1 MPFATHLDQRIH
13 FATVGPG
20 PLAVLRQ
27 LMVWLA
33 CLCLPAAAAF
43 GATLHRGNGA
53 EPDTLDPQKY
63 NLVVEL
69 NIITDLFEGL
79 VTIDAAGDP
88 IPGMA
93 ERWDVSTDG
102 TVYTFHLREG
112 LKWSDGTELTSD
124 DVVAGFRRGVDP
136 KTGAQ
141 LVDLAFVVK
150 NARPIADGKMP
161 VEALGVSAP
170 DPLTVVVTLEAP
182 NAVFIR
188 LAANFSLFFPVP
200 RHLLAAAGDTWVRT
214 GTMVSNGPYTLA
226 EWTPQSRVRLVKN
239 PLYRD
244 ANNVPADE
252 VIYYPAAD
260 ENAALKQ
267 FRNGELDLN
276 LGFPVAQIDWLRANM
291 PNEMHLDPAST
302 VTFLSVN
309 QARAPFND
317 VRVRRALSIA
327 IDRETLTGRVLNAGQ
342 KPAYHF
348 VPSIIEGWTPSL
360 DVDFSA
366 TPLARRQAEARALL
380 AAAGYGP
387 DNPLTFRFDYRAGD
401 ANRKAVVAIAG
412 MWSQIG
418 VKAELQ
424 ANEVKVHYAKIR
436 QKDFEVADAGW
447 QGTPDPEFFI
457 LLLHSGS
464 ESNYGSWS
472 NADFDRLTDE
482 AVVTTDPARRMAL
495 FAEADRIAMQ
505 GVAFIPILYGAHR
518 ALVHTWVTG
527 FKGNPV
533 NAHLTRYLG
542 LER

>member
-1 MPFATHLDQRIH
+1 MAPCMGERMIRRL
-13 FATVGPG
+13 TV
-20 PLAVLRQ
+20 A
-27 LMVWLA
+27 LA
-33 CLCLPAAAAF
+33 CLLFAASAAAA
-43 GATLHRGNGA
+43 TLNRGNGA

-63 NLVVEL
+63 NLIVEL
-69 NIITDLFEGL
+69 NILSDLFEGL
-79 VTIDAAGDP
+79 VTLDASGNP
-88 IPGMA
+88 VPGIA
-93 ERWDVSTDG
+93 ERWDVSPDG
-102 TVYTFHLREG
+102 ATYTFHLRPG
-112 LKWSDGTELTSD
+112 LKWSDGTALTAD
-124 DVVAGFRRGVDP
+124 DVVAGFRRGLDP

-141 LVDLAFVVK
+141 LVDLAFVLK
-150 NARPIADGKMP
+150 NARAVASGSMP
-161 VEALGVSAP
+161 VENLGVSAP
-170 DPLTVVVTLEAP
+170 DAQTVVVTLEAP
-182 NAVFIR
+182 NAVFLR
-188 LAANFSLFFPVP
+188 LTANFALFFPVP
-200 RHLLAAAGDTWVRT
+200 RHLIASAGDGWVRA

-239 PLYRD
+239 PLYWD
-244 ANNVPADE
+244 AAHATVDE

-276 LGFPVAQIDWLRANM
+276 SGFPVAQIEWLRANM

-309 QARAPFND
+309 QTKPPFND

-342 KPAYHF
+342 IPAYHF
-348 VPSIIEGWTPSL
+348 VPSIVEGWTPSP

-366 TPLARRQAEARALL
+366 TPIAQRQAEARALL
-380 AAAGYGP
+380 AEAGYGP

-412 MWSQIG
+412 MWSRIG

-447 QGTPDPEFFI
+447 QGTPDPEFFV

-472 NADFDRLTDE
+472 NAEFDRLTDE
-482 AVVTTDPARRMAL
+482 AVLTTDPAKRMAL

-505 GVAFIPILYGAHR
+505 DVAFIPLLYGAHR
-518 ALVHTWVTG
+518 SLVHTWVRG

-533 NAHLTRYLG
+533 NAHMTRYLG